1 MTEQVSSPTG
11 ELSLELG
18 EGPVWNPAKN
28 ELSIVDIFARRVHLF
43 TVQGGV
49 LISKSSFDCPGDVGA
64 ALPTS
69 EGGFVLCLNTGIFF
83 RDQDGE
89 ISKICDLPVKGSEF
103 RCNDA
108 KLGPDGKLWVGIMD
122 YDASAGAGSLW
133 CIGRNGQS
141 QVLLDNLTIPNGMD
155 WWKDEFWFVD
165 GPAEQISLYKW
176 SESGLEQTSTNF
188 QTNGTP
194 DGLTIDS
201 QGEIWLSLWGQ
212 GRVDHFDRSGRVIES
227 ISVASPHSTSLCFAG
242 ENLDTLVM
250 TSAKF
255 AMKEEDLK
263 SFPSA
268 GDLFSFRTSS
278 KGRESHFDFN

>member
-1 MTEQVSSPTG
+1 MTEQAAIASGLV
-11 ELSLELG
+11 SLELG

-28 ELSIVDIFARRVHLF
+28 QLSIVDIFARRVHLF
-43 TVQGGV
+43 EIQDGAIIATG
-49 LISKSSFDCPGDVGA
+49 SFDCEGDVGA

-69 EGGFVLCLNTGIFF
+69 DGGFVLCLNTGVFF
-83 RDQDGE
+83 RDIAGA
-89 ISKICDLPVKGSEF
+89 IKKICDLPVAGSEF

-122 YDASAGAGSLW
+122 YDASAGQGSLW
-133 CIGRNGQS
+133 RIGRDGQS
-141 QVLLDNLTIPNGMD
+141 QMLLNNLTIPNGMD
-155 WWKDEFWFVD
+155 WWQDEFWFVD

-176 SESGLEQTSTNF
+176 SELGLESTSRKI

-201 QGEIWLSLWGQ
+201 SGEIWLSLWGE
-212 GRVDHFDRSGRVIES
+212 GRVDHFNTSGQVIES

-242 ENLDTLVM
+242 EKLDTLVM

-255 AMKEEDLK
+255 AMKSEDLGNYP
-263 SFPSA
+263 FA
-268 GDLFSFRTSS
+268 GDVFSFQSRSR
-278 KGRESHFDFN
+278 GRAANFDFN